1 MDVSRAQ
8 QIFNSQ
14 QSHQVLFN
22 GAPIWIESLS
32 ADEQTAKV
40 RQLDG
45 DGDIMEVAVAELV
58 ES

>member
-8 QIFNSQ
+8 QIFNSR

-22 GAPIWIESLS
+22 SSPIWIESLS
-32 ADEQTAKV
+32 ADAQTAKV

-45 DGDIMEVAVAELV
+45 SIMEVAIAELS